1 MASPAALQKLRQHAP
16 LIVSLVI
23 VVLFGLYLTG
33 QISAWLQL
41 IQSTPSASLDNAQ
54 AVGTTPDLQRME
66 SLFGSP
72 ALLNQGYATGE
83 PVSNLTLLGSFVHA
97 DPAKSKAI
105 IQVSGSTPQL
115 YQVEQ
120 ELESG
125 LRLYSVQPDRVE
137 VMRGG
142 RIESLFFPS
151 ARTPSAVQD
160 SLPDYS
166 EPAAMEYSDPQAEML
181 QQQMEALRQ
190 QMEGTTSPS
199 ATPSDEQPTED
210 D

>member
-23 VVLFGLYLTG
+23 VVLFGLYLAG

-41 IQSTPSASLDNAQ
+41 TQSKPSASTDNAQ

-72 ALLNQGYATGE
+72 ASLSQDYATGE

-97 DPAKSKAI
+97 NPAKSKAI

-120 ELESG
+120 ELETG
-125 LRLYSVQPDRVE
+125 LRLYSVHPDRVE

-151 ARTPSAVQD
+151 ARSPSAVQD